1 LGTDR
6 SIEFARPGLDD
17 EDRMVDIYLCDD
29 VPELRQLLRIIL
41 EEDPGLRVVG
51 ESGDAQVGIEEI
63 AELQPHVVLL
73 DLSMPG
79 MDGLE
84 ALPLIRRA
92 APGTSVIV
100 FSGFTEAQMAALVL
114 ERGAARYIE
123 KGESLDRVRETVR
136 ELAISR

>member
-1 LGTDR
+1 
-6 SIEFARPGLDD
+6 
-17 EDRMVDIYLCDD
+17 MVDVYLCDD

-51 ESGDAQVGIEEI
+51 ETGDAQVGIEEI
-63 AELQPHVVLL
+63 AELQPNVVLL

-92 APGTSVIV
+92 APSCEVVVLTASGT
-100 FSGFTEAQMAALVL
+100 EENLLAAI
-114 ERGAARYIE
+114 RGGAAGY
-123 KGESLDRVRETVR
+123 L
-136 ELAISR
+136 

>member
-1 LGTDR
+1 
-6 SIEFARPGLDD
+6 
-17 EDRMVDIYLCDD
+17 MVHIYLCDD

-41 EEDPGLRVVG
+41 EEDPNLRVVG
-51 ESGDAQVGIEEI
+51 ESGDAEIGIEEI

-92 APGTSVIV
+92 APDTAVIV
-100 FSGFTEAQMAALVL
+100 FSGFTEERMASLVL
-114 ERGAARYIE
+114 ERGAARYIA
-123 KGESLDRVRETVR
+123 KGEPLERVREAVR
-136 ELAISR
+136 ELAISH

>member
-1 LGTDR
+1 MSL
-6 SIEFARPGLDD
+6 
-17 EDRMVDIYLCDD
+17 VDVYLCDD

-51 ESGDAQVGIEEI
+51 ESGDAAVGIEEI
-63 AELQPHVVLL
+63 AELQPNVVLL

-92 APGTSVIV
+92 APDTSVIV
-100 FSGFTEAQMAALVL
+100 FSGFTEARMGALVL
-114 ERGAARYIE
+114 ERGADRYIE
-123 KGESLDRVRETVR
+123 KGEPLERVRQAVR

>member
-1 LGTDR
+1 
-6 SIEFARPGLDD
+6 
-17 EDRMVDIYLCDD
+17 MVDIYLCDD
-29 VPELRQLLRIIL
+29 VPELRQLLRVIL

-51 ESGDAQVGIEEI
+51 ETGDARVGIEEI
-63 AELQPHVVLL
+63 AELQPNVVLL

-100 FSGFTEAQMAALVL
+100 FSGFTESRMAGLVL
-114 ERGAARYIE
+114 EGGAARYIE
-123 KGESLDRVRETVR
+123 KGEPLERVREAVR

>member
-1 LGTDR
+1 
-6 SIEFARPGLDD
+6 
-17 EDRMVDIYLCDD
+17 MVDIYLCDD
-29 VPELRQLLRIIL
+29 VPELRQLLRVIL

-51 ESGDAQVGIEEI
+51 ETGDARVGIEEI
-63 AELQPHVVLL
+63 AELQPNVVLL

-100 FSGFTEAQMAALVL
+100 FSGFTESRMAGLVL
-114 ERGAARYIE
+114 ENGAARYIE
-123 KGESLDRVRETVR
+123 KGEPLERVREAVR